1 MKKTEQQ
8 KWQAVMKLAEGYGF
22 IVQAHA
28 GVATLATHQV
38 QKDELGEERHQEIQ
52 KMNGRRR

>member
-1 MKKTEQQ
+1 MEKTENQ
-8 KWQAVMKLAEGYGF
+8 KWQEVMKLAEGYGF

-38 QKDELGEERHQEIQ
+38 QREELGEERYQEIQ
-52 KMNGRRR
+52 KMNGR